1 MANNYI
7 KMRLKNRI
15 DLARNW
21 QQVNPILLL
30 GEIGIESDTG
40 FSKVGDGS
48 SRWNDLTYLSSPSS
62 GNGRKIIASIYEPD
76 SEVWVEV
83 DMEDVTIG
91 AESNAWIEII

>member
-15 DLARNW
+15 DLTRNW

-48 SRWNDLTYLSSPSS
+48 SRWNDLDYMRCPGT
-62 GNGRKIIASIYEPD
+62 GKIIASIYQPD
-76 SEVWVEV
+76 SDAWIDI

-91 AESNAWIEII
+91 TESDAWIEII